1 MKQLILS
8 LILLFNVLEA
18 NRLSF
23 TKKDVETIKHL
34 PQKKAALKRIL
45 MYNEL
50 KEKIKDYSTIRK
62 LSHINAFYNKIM
74 PVLDQTQYKIGD
86 HWATRKEFLIQ
97 GKGDCE
103 DYVIAKYFSLIELG
117 IPKKKLYLSV
127 VKVKGAKTD
136 HMVLLYLQHKKAIP
150 LVMDNL
156 SFKVVPLTIRKKLS
170 PKFAFNESAS
180 YLLSNESFGKKVRIN
195 WKGNNKWEELLTRV
209 YDKHE

>member
-8 LILLFNVLEA
+8 LILLFNILEA

-103 DYVIAKYFSLIELG
+103 DYVIAKYFTLIELG
-117 IPKKKLYLSV
+117 FETKDFSLLQVEYKKQLHLVLTYKNN
-127 VKVKGAKTD
+127 KEK
-136 HMVLLYLQHKKAIP
+136 MVLDNINKKILNINERKDLKALYEIQSLDLKAYKNKKITHLLA
-150 LVMDNL
+150 
-156 SFKVVPLTIRKKLS
+156 FKW
-170 PKFAFNESAS
+170 N
-180 YLLSNESFGKKVRIN
+180 
-195 WKGNNKWEELLTRV
+195 ELLQRL
-209 YDKHE
+209 EN